1 MKNDDERN
9 ARQTLRRADALSSV
23 LGGLMAARVEP
34 AGDVLLVTF
43 DEFLNIYKDPKFLP
57 LSQYMRDLV
66 YYADGSLRPKPVRP
80 LYNNEAGV
88 YTDRTGRTRIVC
100 FRGKD
105 PGDTRT
111 GPIIQVTEN
120 LKKP

>member
-1 MKNDDERN
+1 MKDDERN
-9 ARQTLRRADALSSV
+9 ARQTMRRADALSSV
-23 LGGLMAARVEP
+23 LGGLMASRVEP
-34 AGDVLLVTF
+34 SGDVLMVTF
-43 DEFLNIYKDPKFLP
+43 DEFLNIHKDPKFLP
-57 LSQYMRDLV
+57 LSKYMRDLV
-66 YYADGSLRPKPVRP
+66 YYADGSPRPKPVRP

-100 FRGKD
+100 FKGND